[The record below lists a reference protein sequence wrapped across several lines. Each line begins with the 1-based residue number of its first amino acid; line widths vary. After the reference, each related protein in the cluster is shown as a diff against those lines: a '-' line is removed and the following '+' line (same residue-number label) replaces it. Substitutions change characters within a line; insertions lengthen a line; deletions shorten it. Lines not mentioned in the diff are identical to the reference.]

1 MGAEFGGV
9 IGISKALAM
18 ISSRGAA
25 SSLGGVGVTI
35 FTRQDENCLAQTRR

>member
-1 MGAEFGGV
+1 MGDESGGV

-35 FTRQDENCLAQTRR
+35 FRRQDANCLAQARR